1 MSHNPI
7 PEGQYGTKLFVPTS
21 RCQMCW
27 DIAEVLANTNTYP
40 DEVNGQELEYDQL
53 HDHAHPTPS
62 LLNYEELKELPE
74 RSVVIRNGM
83 VYQRGTPDT
92 WWEPAH
98 QQASATAAIA
108 PAYLLWRGD
117 SE

>member
-1 MSHNPI
+1 MSD
-7 PEGQYGTKLFVPTS
+7 

-27 DIAEVLANTNTYP
+27 DIAEVLASTNTYP
-40 DEVNGQELEYDQL
+40 DNLGMTGQELEYDQL
-53 HDHAHPTPS
+53 HEHAHPALP
-62 LLNYEELKELPE
+62 LLNYEQLEELPE

-83 VYQRGTPDT
+83 VYQRGTTPST

-98 QQASATAAIA
+98 QQASVTAAIA

>member
-1 MSHNPI
+1 MSHNPV

-53 HDHAHPTPS
+53 HDHAHPP
-62 LLNYEELKELPE
+62 LPMLGQEELEALPE
-74 RSVVIRNGM
+74 RSVVIRHGM
-83 VYQRGTPDT
+83 VYQRSTWC

-98 QQASATAAIA
+98 MQPSTAEDIA